1 MNHKRVI
8 SSFLL
13 IVVITVSFTGCI
25 NKESEISS
33 RLVIQGIGVDKDDNG
48 KYKLSL
54 QVFNTAVS
62 GGQDSGNSGNVTKV
76 YTVEGDSLAD
86 CMRNATLV
94 MGRRPLYSQ
103 NWIVVISEEIARNG
117 ISSSLDFFVRDYGMR
132 STVSLILSST
142 TAEDIIRSE
151 CGGSA
156 IPAREINS
164 SLEMWKYNSKITDV
178 DIYEA
183 VNFFNDPLTEM
194 FIPIVRR
201 NKGEK
206 KEEDTVVIDGIGVF
220 SGEYLKDK
228 LQPEEIRGFMF
239 IKDEVKSGELVA
251 QTQETGKVT
260 LEIIRNKTKI
270 KTLLNNG
277 SPFFDISIKCV
288 FDINE
293 IENTNAML
301 NEKTIRDIEKS
312 ASEEIQNQSQS
323 VLNRCIKD
331 LNSDIF
337 RFGDRFM
344 RAYPKEFKKSNTKW
358 NEWLPKVEYKVSIE
372 SEIRRIGQKTA
383 YTP

>member
-1 MNHKRVI
+1 MNHKRVL
-8 SSFLL
+8 SLFLL
-13 IVVITVSFTGCI
+13 VFMIGISFTGCI

-33 RLVIQGIGVDKDDNG
+33 RLVIQGIGVDKTDKG

-76 YTVEGDSLAD
+76 YTVEGDSVAD
-86 CMRNATLV
+86 CMRNATLI

-103 NWIVVISEEIARNG
+103 NWIVVISEEIAKDG

-132 STVSLILSST
+132 STVSLLLSST
-142 TAEDIIRSE
+142 SAEDIIRSE

-164 SLEMWKYNSKITDV
+164 SLEMWKYNGKIVDV

-183 VNFFNDPLTEM
+183 INLFNDPLAEM
-194 FIPIVRR
+194 YIPIVRR

-206 KEEDTVVIDGIGVF
+206 KEDDTVVIDGIGVF
-220 SGEYLKDK
+220 SGDHLKDK
-228 LQPEEIRGFMF
+228 LSPEEIRGFMF
-239 IKDEVKSGELVA
+239 INDEIKSGEIVA
-251 QTQETGKVT
+251 QTSESGKVT
-260 LEIIRNKTKI
+260 LEIIRSKSKI
-270 KTLLNNG
+270 KTHLKDG
-277 SPFFDISIKCV
+277 SPFFEISIKCV

-293 IENTNAML
+293 MENTNAQL
-301 NEKTIRDIEKS
+301 NKNTIRAIEKS

-323 VLNRCIKD
+323 VLDRCIKD
-331 LNSDIF
+331 LNCDIF
-337 RFGDRFM
+337 RLGDRFM
-344 RAYPKEFKKSNTKW
+344 KAYPKEFKKSKMKW
-358 NEWLPKVEYKVSIE
+358 NEWLPKVKTEVSVE

-383 YTP
+383 FNP

>member
-1 MNHKRVI
+1 MNHKRAL
-8 SSFLL
+8 SLFLL
-13 IVVITVSFTGCI
+13 IVMIGVLFTGCI

-33 RLVIQGIGVDKDDNG
+33 RLVIQGIGVDKTDNG

-76 YTVEGDSLAD
+76 YTVEGESVAD
-86 CMRNATLV
+86 CMRNATLI

-103 NWIVVISEEIARNG
+103 NWIVVISEDIARHG

-132 STVSLILSST
+132 STVSLLLSST
-142 TAEDIIRSE
+142 SAEDIIRSE

-164 SLEMWKYNSKITDV
+164 SLEMWRYNGKISDV

-183 VNFFNDPLTEM
+183 INLFNDPLAEM
-194 FIPIVRR
+194 YIPIVRC

-228 LQPEEIRGFMF
+228 LLPEEIRGFMF
-239 IKDEVKSGELVA
+239 IKDEIKSGELVVEA
-251 QTQETGKVT
+251 QESGNVT
-260 LEIIRNKTKI
+260 LEIIRSKTKI
-270 KTLLNNG
+270 KTHLNNG
-277 SPFFDISIKCV
+277 SPSFEVSIKCV

-293 IENTNAML
+293 IENTNVQL
-301 NEKTIRDIEKS
+301 NKNTIKIIERS
-312 ASEEIQNQSQS
+312 ASESIQNQSQA
-323 VLNRCIKD
+323 VLNHCVKN
-331 LNSDIF
+331 LNCDIF
-337 RFGDRFM
+337 RLGDRFM
-344 RAYPKEFKKSNTKW
+344 KSYPREFKESKMKW
-358 NEWLPKVEYKVSIE
+358 NEWLPKVETKVSVE